1 MTLADVIQAVDRLS
15 PEERRQLRDYLD
27 RYEEAPETNDLDALM
42 RALEVIRE
50 GLTEEE
56 FSEIEQAMNAEYIEP
71 LDKNL

>member
-56 FSEIEQAMNAEYIEP
+56 FSEIEQAMNAEYIEQ